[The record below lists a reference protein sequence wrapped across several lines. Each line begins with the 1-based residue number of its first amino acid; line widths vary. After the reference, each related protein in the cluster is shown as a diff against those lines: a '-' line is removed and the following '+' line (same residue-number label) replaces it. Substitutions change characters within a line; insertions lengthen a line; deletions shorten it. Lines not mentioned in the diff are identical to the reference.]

1 MSNRVCRFA
10 ALALLIAGMQTT
22 AATQPAGSAST
33 GGWGFDLAGA
43 DFTKKPEAR
52 CSTNRRLG
60 HGDCAERLGPTTVR
74 GTSVI
79 KYAGSSTKEV

>member
-22 AATQPAGSAST
+22 AATQPAGAGST

-43 DFTKKPEAR
+43 DFTKKP
-52 CSTNRRLG
+52 
-60 HGDCAERLGPTTVR
+60 GDDFFPLW
-74 GTSVI
+74 
-79 KYAGSSTKEV
+79 